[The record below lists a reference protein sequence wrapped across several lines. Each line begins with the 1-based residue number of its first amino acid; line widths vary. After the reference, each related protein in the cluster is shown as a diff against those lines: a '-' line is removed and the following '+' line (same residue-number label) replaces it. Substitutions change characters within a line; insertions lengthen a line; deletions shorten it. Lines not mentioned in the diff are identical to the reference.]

1 MNANQAIS
9 ALYRAIEE
17 KTEKGVSNALDNHP
31 VAYMHQRT
39 DILRR
44 MFADEQ
50 RARDALARAMRT
62 ITQYIDN

>member
-31 VAYMHQRT
+31 VELYQRT

-44 MFADEQ
+44 MFADEA
-50 RARDALARAMRT
+50 RAQTALTRAMRAV
-62 ITQYIDN
+62 QRYIDQ